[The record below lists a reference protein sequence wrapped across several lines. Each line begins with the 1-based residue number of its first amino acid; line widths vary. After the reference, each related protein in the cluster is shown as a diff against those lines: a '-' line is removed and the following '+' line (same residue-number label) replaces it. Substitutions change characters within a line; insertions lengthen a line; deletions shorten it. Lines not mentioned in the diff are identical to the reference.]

1 MYATLL
7 WGRPKIVQPNVKAKK
22 ETVVKSRRD
31 GSTTD
36 SGEES
41 DECGSS
47 ESSRPPAIVRKPS
60 LLVPGRYHYGSFY
73 LRMGAVGM
81 KLNHLYLF
89 CLEKK

>member
-7 WGRPKIVQPNVKAKK
+7 WGKPKLVPPAVKTTKK
-22 ETVVKSRRD
+22 SSGKNSQST
-31 GSTTD
+31 GSSTD

-47 ESSRPPAIVRKPS
+47 ESSRPPQPIRKPS

-73 LRMGAVGM
+73 LRMGAVG
-81 KLNHLYLF
+81 
-89 CLEKK
+89 

>member
-7 WGRPKIVQPNVKAKK
+7 WGKPKIVQPVVKTKK
-22 ETVVKSRRD
+22 ATVVSGGRNR
-31 GSTTD
+31 STTD

-41 DECGSS
+41 DECCSS
-47 ESSRPPAIVRKPS
+47 ESSRPAAPIRKPS

-81 KLNHLYLF
+81 PINLF
-89 CLEKK
+89 NK